1 MRAGMKG
8 CVALALALALLLS
21 LAAIAE
27 ADDAAT
33 NSGDFPSFAEFAEQY
48 MNELMNDGTVYSYG
62 RDGAPSEIP
71 EYDAEAA
78 KTYIDAS
85 QYYLANLAE
94 AAEALSL
101 PNYEEVVSEA
111 PYQYS
116 NDALTIGGFSRA
128 EYFSLSGAGYTLF
141 GAAPGMDIES
151 AKVALSNAGLV
162 LLDDSDGI
170 AIFEHPSG
178 EGSIIDID
186 GFDSCI
192 NVWYQDGIV
201 TLLDWSTYTG

>member
-1 MRAGMKG
+1 MKSRMKWSL
-8 CVALALALALLLS
+8 ALSLALAVLLS
-21 LAAIAE
+21 FASIAE
-27 ADDAAT
+27 ADGPAT
-33 NSGDFPSFAEFAEQY
+33 NSGDLPSFADFAEQY
-48 MNELMNDGTVYSYG
+48 MNELMNNGTVYSYG

-71 EYDAEAA
+71 GYDAEAA
-78 KTYIDAS
+78 GSYIDAS
-85 QYYLANLAE
+85 RYYLVNLAE
-94 AAEALSL
+94 AAKALSL

-116 NDALTIGGFSRA
+116 NGALTIGGTSRA

-151 AKVALSNAGLV
+151 AKAALSDAGLV

-170 AIFEHPSG
+170 ATFEHPSD
-178 EGSIIDID
+178 ERSIIDIE